1 MNKNTKYIILAG
13 GLSGGPVTPLIA
25 ISQEWQKHDENIVPV
40 LVDLRKSASAIF
52 AKDRKIPFHSI
63 ITGKLRRYWAWQ
75 NLISPFLL
83 LIGLV
88 QSIILL
94 RKYRPIAV
102 LGAGGFVQIPLIV
115 AAWLMRI
122 PRFIHQ
128 QDVKPTLSNQVC
140 SMFANLVTT
149 TFEFTIRDFL
159 QGTGLGHKYITTD
172 KVIWTG
178 NPIIVPE
185 SKITKKEALG
195 EFKLHEKLP
204 VLLVMGG
211 GTGSQALN
219 TLIIQALPE
228 LTKVVQVIHST
239 GRDKHEQRS
248 HDNYH
253 SFSFIENTD
262 AAYKAADIVVSRAG
276 IATLTELAMHKKPS
290 IIVPMPD
297 THQEYNA
304 GLLYQTKSAIVLDQ
318 TELTSESLIKTIRKI
333 LFDIDF
339 QKQMTDNFQLLF
351 PPHAANK
358 IYKLITDFLDK
369 QHDKSQS

>member
-1 MNKNTKYIILAG
+1 MLAG

-25 ISQEWQKHDENIVPV
+25 ISQEWQKHDEHIMPV
-40 LVDLRKSASAIF
+40 LVDLKKSASAIF
-52 AKDRKIPFHSI
+52 AKDRKIQFHSI

-75 NLISPFLL
+75 NFFAPILL
-83 LIGLV
+83 LIGLI
-88 QSIILL
+88 QSILL
-94 RKYRPIAV
+94 LKKYKPIAV
-102 LGAGGFVQIPLIV
+102 LGAGGFVQIPLII
-115 AAWLMRI
+115 AAWILRI

-128 QDVKPTLSNQVC
+128 QDVKPTLSNQIC

-149 TFEFTIRDFL
+149 TFEFSIRDFL

-178 NPIIVPE
+178 NPMVIPE
-185 SKITKKEALG
+185 TKTTKKEALE

-219 TLIIQALPE
+219 TLIIQSLPE

-248 HDNYH
+248 HDNYR
-253 SFSFIENTD
+253 SYSFIENTD

-276 IATLTELAMHKKPS
+276 IATLTELAMHKKAS

-297 THQEYNA
+297 SHQEYNA

-318 TELTSESLIKTIRKI
+318 TELTVELLIKTIRKI
-333 LFDIDF
+333 LFDVDF

-358 IYKLITDFLDK
+358 IYKLISDYIKMKDG
-369 QHDKSQS
+369 QPKS